1 MSNANGHQGGQQGNQ
16 MHATDND
23 LNSGL
28 MLVFGGFFLYILLMI
43 LIKYLALISTYIFY
57 PFAMP
62 VFAFAKNGIMAGLIV
77 LIYSVVAFA
86 IAIYFKI
93 AKGKIKW
100 SAFSYGVFWLFV
112 AAGEMLFF
120 KNSAGQVST
129 PMTAHISKFCNPQ
142 DTGVLYL
149 LSCRNTMADI
159 EAIPMVFIILSALV
173 PNIAYGLSGILH
185 VVGNFTGLSKHP
197 KSAAKRKISNV
208 NDLINTVA
216 PYQPHL
222 LIYKSLDPNLVD
234 YNSGQLRFM
243 DSPRRFCFEH
253 DLVNGFTR
261 RPSKYDPSTYKK
273 FNDIDLQD
281 KNLQFQLA
289 EDDDYVPR
297 LDNTKFEE
305 VMMQSLGEVFTSV
318 EALTPTQTAILGI
331 ALPLT
336 CRADLNMSEDEAKA
350 ILKQTVRQCDEI
362 FKWVAVDINTKH
374 KVNLG
379 FAAYPKLDEFRE
391 IIKKWMQHD
400 TAKAIFANH
409 AYTHTI
415 ILRCLTDAKK
425 LGVFQPSTLRWL
437 MFYDR
442 SLFAVVQNESR
453 PSVFAENAATSS
465 HYYVELKAKKRIY
478 QPKLQIAYNGFMD
491 NLRQYRYSE
500 KKIKAWELYKQT
512 GDASAM
518 MKEKMVS
525 ENFKYGNTDND

>member
-1 MSNANGHQGGQQGNQ
+1 MSNGSGHQGGQGNQ
-16 MHATDND
+16 GMYASDND
-23 LNSGL
+23 LNMG
-28 MLVFGGFFLYILLMI
+28 MMFMVGGFFIYILSII

-62 VFAFAKNGIMAGLIV
+62 VFVFASGGLSAGIIV
-77 LIYSVVAFA
+77 LIYSLISFA
-86 IAIYFKI
+86 IAGFFKVV
-93 AKGKIKW
+93 KGKVRW
-100 SAFSYGVFWLFV
+100 SAFCYGVFWLFV

-120 KNSAGQVST
+120 KSTAGQVST
-129 PMTAHISKFCNPQ
+129 PLTAHITKFCNPQ
-142 DTGVLYL
+142 DTGILYF
-149 LSCRNTMADI
+149 LSCRNTMQDI
-159 EAIPMVFIILSALV
+159 EAIPMVFIILTALL
-173 PNIAYGLSGILH
+173 PNMVYGLSAILNIM
-185 VVGNFTGLSKHP
+185 GNFFGLSKHP
-197 KSAAKRKISNV
+197 KSAAKRRIGNV
-208 NDLINTVA
+208 DALINTVA

-222 LIYKSLDPNLVD
+222 LIYRDLDPNLID

-243 DSPRRFCFEH
+243 DSPRRFCFEN

-273 FNDIDLQD
+273 FNEVDMKD
-281 KNLQFQLA
+281 KNLQFTLTD
-289 EDDDYVPR
+289 EDDYVPR
-297 LDNTKFEE
+297 LDNAKFEE

-318 EALTPTQTAILGI
+318 DALTPTQTAILAI

-336 CRADLNMSEDEAKA
+336 CRADLNMSEKEAKA
-350 ILKQTVRQCDEI
+350 ILNQTVQQCDDI
-362 FKWVAVDINTKH
+362 FKWVAVDIKTKH

-379 FAAYPKLDEFRE
+379 FGAYPKLNEFRD
-391 IIKKWMQHD
+391 IIKKWMEHD
-400 TAKAIFANH
+400 TAKDIFLNH

-442 SLFAVVQNESR
+442 PLFAVVQNESR

-478 QPKLQIAYNGFMD
+478 KPKLQIAYDGFMD
-491 NLRQYRYSE
+491 NLRQYKYS
-500 KKIKAWELYKQT
+500 KKKVQAWELYKQT

-518 MKEKMVS
+518 IREKMVS
-525 ENFKYGNTDND
+525 ENFKYGN